1 MMEKMR
7 QGGLRVL
14 FADDEA
20 HLRDLMQMELPRLG
34 HEVTVC
40 ADGTAALRALERGS
54 FDAALLD
61 IRMPGISGIEV
72 LGQIKQISPDTQVI
86 ILTGQA
92 TVDTAVQAL
101 RLGAYDYLTKPCK
114 WAELEVLLQRI
125 GERRD
130 LSNKTAALE
139 TRLKNAEGAPL
150 LIGETPAMQQ
160 VRRLIDTIAP
170 SEATV
175 MILGETGTGKELVA
189 RSLHEKSDRASRAF
203 IPVNCG
209 ALPENLVESELFGH
223 RKGAFT
229 GADANRKGLFEV
241 ANGGTLF
248 LDEVGE
254 LDKSVQVKLLRF
266 LESGEIRRVG
276 ENEPFRVDVRV
287 LCATNRDLRDMVKNE
302 LFREDLFFR
311 LNTFEIFL
319 PALRDRKADIA
330 ELARHLLTRYAAR
343 RGMTESSFSPESLEM
358 LAAHDW
364 PGNIR
369 ELANAIERASILAGN
384 GSIRAEHL
392 PTQFPARGRTQH
404 SAAAHPP
411 IASPHFTIPEGSPT
425 LRDIEMSYIQAVLEK
440 HNGNKP
446 AASKELGIS
455 LKTALMVLAMLCG
468 LMLLFHRW
476 VLYPV
481 RLLQRGVRRVAWGSF
496 DYKIELSIGRRDA
509 GPCRGVQRHDGQ
521 DQRDVRRSEQQV
533 QERSRQLVR
542 SERLAGVGFLAA
554 GVAHEINNPL
564 ASIAFCSEA
573 LESRLSGL
581 LRHRAI
587 PITASFRII

>member
-1 MMEKMR
+1 MEKSR
-7 QGGLRVL
+7 QGGLRIL

-40 ADGTAALRALERGS
+40 PDGTAAIRALERGS

-61 IRMPGISGIEV
+61 IRMPGITGIEV
-72 LGQIKQISPDTQVI
+72 LNQIKQISPDTQVI

-101 RLGAYDYLTKPCK
+101 RLGAFDYLTKPCK

-125 GERRD
+125 AERRD
-130 LSNKTAALE
+130 MSNTTAALE
-139 TRLKNAEGAPL
+139 TRLKMAEGSPL

-160 VRRLIDTIAP
+160 VRRLIETIAP
-170 SEATV
+170 TEATV
-175 MILGETGTGKELVA
+175 MILGDTGTGKELVA
-189 RSLHEKSDRASRAF
+189 RSLHEKSERAGRAF

-254 LDKSVQVKLLRF
+254 LDRSVQVKLLRF

-302 LFREDLFFR
+302 QFREDLFFR
-311 LNTFEIFL
+311 LNTFEIIL
-319 PALRDRKADIA
+319 PPLRDRKHDIP
-330 ELARHLLTRYAAR
+330 ELARHLLARYTAR
-343 RGMTESSFSPESLEM
+343 RGLIESSISPEAIDM
-358 LAAHDW
+358 LTAHDW

-369 ELANAIERASILAGN
+369 ELANALERASILSGN
-384 GSIRAEHL
+384 APIRPEHL
-392 PTQFPARGRTQH
+392 PTQLPSRGRTQH
-404 SAAAHPP
+404 SAAAGHAPV
-411 IASPHFTIPEGSPT
+411 ASPHFTIPEGTPT
-425 LRDIEMSYIQAVLEK
+425 LRDIEMSYIQAILEK
-440 HNGNKP
+440 HSGNKP

-455 LKTALMVLAMLCG
+455 LKT
-468 LMLLFHRW
+468 
-476 VLYPV
+476 LYNKINQ
-481 RLLQRGVRRVAWGSF
+481 LQQS
-496 DYKIELSIGRRDA
+496 
-509 GPCRGVQRHDGQ
+509 
-521 DQRDVRRSEQQV
+521 
-533 QERSRQLVR
+533 
-542 SERLAGVGFLAA
+542 
-554 GVAHEINNPL
+554 
-564 ASIAFCSEA
+564 
-573 LESRLSGL
+573 
-581 LRHRAI
+581 
-587 PITASFRII
+587 